1 MIRQSVPL
9 ELEKQKA
16 NLPME
21 QQNEK
26 NNSTKVKYPVKRKS
40 KFTNCSS
47 RENNKW
53 NKFMRDNFEKD
64 EKVQFKKRWLK
75 KKENM

>member
-53 NKFMRDNFEKD
+53 KKFMRDNFEKD